1 MWNPRPKAI
10 IMIKN
15 AIMRVRNVMMTSLK
29 RMMYLPMTYICLMW
43 NRRLSQAAVIVNALI
58 FQLAQDLIFIDCS
71 DDSHETIEYSSEA
84 TYTASKKVNRS
95 RNSAKGYVSGCFGF
109 IFPLWNCFQMVTNE
123 VDT

>member
-1 MWNPRPKAI
+1 
-10 IMIKN
+10 
-15 AIMRVRNVMMTSLK
+15 MTSLK
-29 RMMYLPMTYICLMW
+29 RIMYFSMTYICLMW

-84 TYTASKKVNRS
+84 TYTASKKVIRS
-95 RNSAKGYVSGCFGF
+95 RDTAKGYVSGCFSF